1 MKTID
6 KNVVY
11 IGWVSFFTDM
21 SSNMVTTLLPVF
33 VVYVLNEGVD
43 KLGII
48 IAIATFISYAFR
60 ILFGY
65 LSDKYQIVKPFL
77 IAGYLLSTVSK
88 PLLGF
93 SHSFISVALLQGVE
107 RMGKAIRS
115 ASKDS
120 LISSYVLNNEHGR
133 TFGFHKMLDI
143 AGELCGAFL
152 IFVIFLF
159 IAQDENS
166 IRFIFKLTVI
176 PGLIAVAIV
185 IFLVKD
191 APKKMK
197 KDKKVIN
204 REDYRLFPVLFIYF
218 GFLFFIMSDQF
229 FILKARD
236 EGFSLSIIPLLVMML
251 TAVQTFMSYYGGV
264 LSDKIG
270 VIRVML
276 LSFVFGIFSI
286 SLLNINLW
294 LAFAFLGLF
303 TVFSLNAIRAYI
315 SEYAKSKGFVFGVFY
330 GGVAVF
336 SALGAIV
343 IGYIWKNYG
352 FENAVLISEA
362 GMGVMFLTLLVWNIF
377 EKSRYSR
384 A

>member
-1 MKTID
+1 MKSID

-77 IAGYLLSTVSK
+77 VAGYLLSTVSK

-120 LISSYVLNNEHGR
+120 LISSYVKNNAHGR

-143 AGELCGAFL
+143 AGELSGAFL
-152 IFVIFLF
+152 IFVIFMF
-159 IAQDENS
+159 IAQDEKS
-166 IRFIFKLTVI
+166 IRFIFELTII

-185 IFLVKD
+185 VFLVKD
-191 APKKMK
+191 APKKIK
-197 KDKKVIN
+197 KDKQVIN
-204 REDYRLFPVLFIYF
+204 KEDYKLLPVLFIYF

-229 FILKARD
+229 FILKARN
-236 EGFSLSIIPLLVMML
+236 EGFSLATIPLLVMML
-251 TAVQTFMSYYGGV
+251 TAVQTLMSYYGGV

-270 VIRVML
+270 VIRVLL
-276 LSFVFGIFSI
+276 LSFIFGIVSI
-286 SLLNINLW
+286 SMLNINLW

-303 TVFSLNAIRAYI
+303 TVFSLNATRAYI
-315 SEYAKSKGFVFGVFY
+315 SEYANSKGFVYGIFY
-330 GGVAVF
+330 GGIAVF

-352 FENAVLISEA
+352 FENAVIVSEG

>member
-1 MKTID
+1 MKNID
-6 KNVVY
+6 KNIFY
-11 IGWVSFFTDM
+11 IGLVSFFTDM
-21 SSNMVTTLLPVF
+21 SSNMVKTLLPVF
-33 VVYVLNEGVD
+33 VVYVLSEGVD

-48 IAIATFISYAFR
+48 IAIATFVSYAFR

-77 IAGYLLSTVSK
+77 IVGYLLSTISK

-143 AGELCGAFL
+143 AGELSGAFL
-152 IFVIFLF
+152 IFVLFLF
-159 IAQDENS
+159 IAQDEKS
-166 IRFIFKLTVI
+166 IRLIFELTII

-191 APKKMK
+191 APKKLK
-197 KDKKVIN
+197 KEKNVIN
-204 REDYRLFPVLFIYF
+204 KEDYQLFPILFIYF

-229 FILKARD
+229 FILKARS
-236 EGFSLSIIPLLVMML
+236 EGFSLATIPLLVMML
-251 TAVQTFMSYYGGV
+251 TAVQTLMSYYGGV

-276 LSFVFGIFSI
+276 LAFIFGIISI
-286 SLLNINLW
+286 SMLNVNIW
-294 LAFAFLGLF
+294 LAFTFLGLF
-303 TVFSLNAIRAYI
+303 TVLSLNAIRAYI
-315 SEYAKSKGFVFGVFY
+315 SQYSKSKGFVFGVFY

-343 IGYIWKNYG
+343 VGYIWKNYG
-352 FENAVLISEA
+352 FESSVLFSEI
-362 GMGVMFLTLLVWNIF
+362 GMSFMLVILLL
-377 EKSRYSR
+377 RR

>member
-1 MKTID
+1 
-6 KNVVY
+6 
-11 IGWVSFFTDM
+11 M

-33 VVYVLNEGVD
+33 VVYALNEGVD

-77 IAGYLLSTVSK
+77 IVGYLLSATSK

-93 SHSFISVALLQGVE
+93 SHSFMSVALLRGVE

-120 LISSYVLNNEHGR
+120 LISSYVKNNEHGR

-143 AGELCGAFL
+143 AGELSGAFL

-159 IAQDENS
+159 IAQDEKS
-166 IRFIFKLTVI
+166 IRFIFELTVI
-176 PGLIAVAIV
+176 PGLIAVAIL

-191 APKKMK
+191 APKKIK
-197 KDKKVIN
+197 NDKEIRVIN
-204 REDYRLFPVLFIYF
+204 KEDYKLFPVLFIYF

-251 TAVQTFMSYYGGV
+251 TVVQTFMSYYAGV
-264 LSDKIG
+264 LSDKRG

-276 LSFVFGIFSI
+276 FAFVFGIVSI
-286 SLLNINLW
+286 SMLNINLW
-294 LAFAFLGLF
+294 VAFAFLGLF
-303 TVFSLNAIRAYI
+303 TVFSLNAVRAYI

-352 FENAVLISEA
+352 FENAVLISET

-377 EKSRYSR
+377 VKL
-384 A
+384 